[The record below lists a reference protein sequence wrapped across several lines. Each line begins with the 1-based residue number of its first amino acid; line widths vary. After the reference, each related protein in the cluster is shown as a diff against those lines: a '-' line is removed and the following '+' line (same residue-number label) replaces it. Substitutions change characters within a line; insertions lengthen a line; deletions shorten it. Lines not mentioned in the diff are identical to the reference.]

1 MKNNNTKYDIFIS
14 YRRASYDT
22 ANLIATGM
30 KIKNLQDL
38 STAYK
43 ANDKA
48 SVKILRLDE
57 GSLKEVII
65 PQIKDVDVVGFVGLT
80 E

>member
-1 MKNNNTKYDIFIS
+1 MNKNNLIMKVNTKYDIFIS

-30 KIKNLQDL
+30 KINNLQDL

-57 GSLKEVII
+57 GSLKGECYV
-65 PQIKDVDVVGFVGLT
+65 
-80 E
+80 

>member
-1 MKNNNTKYDIFIS
+1 MNKNNLIMKVNTKYDIFIS

-57 GSLKEVII
+57 GSLKGESYV
-65 PQIKDVDVVGFVGLT
+65 
-80 E
+80 